1 MPKGVFCPNR
11 IVPVQ
16 SQLVFPQQYSMREEI
31 LNYGDKSVNQMAVS
45 TLNQIKKLLSAMR
58 IFVLLNVLSNTDRSD
73 FK

>member
-45 TLNQIKKLLSAMR
+45 TLNQIKKTFVSNE
-58 IFVLLNVLSNTDRSD
+58 IFRVVKCTIKHGLIR
-73 FK
+73 F